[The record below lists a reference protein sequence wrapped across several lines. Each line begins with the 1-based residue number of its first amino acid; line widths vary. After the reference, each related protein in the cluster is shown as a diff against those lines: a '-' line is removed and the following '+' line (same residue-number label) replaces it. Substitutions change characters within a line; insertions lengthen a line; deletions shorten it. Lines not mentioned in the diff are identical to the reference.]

1 MKPIVI
7 LWVLLLLGGLSSC
20 KDKNLKQEKLTSQKV
35 EMIEASPVEAE
46 VQQPVKQRQVE
57 KQAKYFIVAGCFEVK
72 ANADR
77 LQTELIGKGYDAQIF
92 PFYRM
97 SMVTYN
103 GYETRLEAQAALNRI
118 VSESGGRGAWVYP
131 VK

>member
-46 VQQPVKQRQVE
+46 VQQPVEQRQVE